1 MSLAAAHDLLACPR
15 CRTPL
20 AVAERE
26 VSCRSGHRFDVARQG
41 YVNLLG
47 TPPPANA
54 DTPAMLDAR
63 ARFLGSG
70 AYDRVAEALVAAVRP
85 GSPRELTVAE
95 AGAGTAWYLS
105 RVVAALPSARGVAL
119 DVSVA
124 AARRAAGAGPRIASV
139 VADTWRGLPLLTRSL
154 DVVLC
159 VFAPRHPAEF
169 LRVLKPGGRLVVVH
183 PNAGHLEH
191 LRRTYGLLDVDPDK
205 EQRLATQ
212 LSDFAVTRHTVAYR
226 VDGTAS
232 QVADLVAMGPNAF
245 HGRVVQSAPSRIDV
259 DVSVL
264 VCEAPPAREP

>member
-1 MSLAAAHDLLACPR
+1 MHSHRSWSRCGCRRCGSQTPDQRVDHLGSVLDELSQNPDRLPVNGAVVVPKDDHDLGLV
-15 CRTPL
+15 L
-20 AVAERE
+20 ER
-26 VSCRSGHRFDVARQG
+26 V
-41 YVNLLG
+41 
-47 TPPPANA
+47 
-54 DTPAMLDAR
+54 
-63 ARFLGSG
+63 
-70 AYDRVAEALVAAVRP
+70 
-85 GSPRELTVAE
+85 EL
-95 AGAGTAWYLS
+95 
-105 RVVAALPSARGVAL
+105 
-119 DVSVA
+119 
-124 AARRAAGAGPRIASV
+124 I
-139 VADTWRGLPLLTRSL
+139 LT
-154 DVVLC
+154 
-159 VFAPRHPAEF
+159 H
-169 LRVLKPGGRLVVVH
+169 GGRLVVVH